1 MDKTLK
7 VGDKALLSKAFTE
20 EEVFQFANISSDKNP
35 IHLDKAFGEASIFG
49 QRIVH
54 GVPSGQPV
62 LRTHRHGTSPVRAAS
77 TLGRVSPL
85 KLLLL

>member
-7 VGDKALLSKAFTE
+7 VGDKALLSKAFAE
-20 EEVFQFANISSDKNP
+20 EEVFKFANISSDKNP

-54 GVPSGQPV
+54 GVLVASLFSGLISMELP
-62 LRTHRHGTSPVRAAS
+62 R
-77 TLGRVSPL
+77 
-85 KLLLL
+85 